1 MAEQYDVIIVGTG
14 AGGAALAQRLGERGL
29 KVLMLEA
36 GTTHAGLG
44 SFKNALQFY
53 DANKVTQYPAT
64 TQEGILLWR
73 TLMTGGSTVAA
84 LGNMLPSMVTEL
96 NHFGIDIS
104 EELDT
109 FLAEIATAPLSEA
122 LLSPGAHAIMA
133 AGERLGMPFHS
144 MPKAI
149 VAERCNACGHCPFG
163 CAMEA
168 RWTANVLLEQA
179 LSSGVDVLYNTQVQQ
194 VLMDNN
200 RAVGVRAVSGRQQ
213 IEYHAERVILS
224 AGGIGT
230 PIILQKSGIEEAG
243 KQLFLDVFVTVV
255 GETDEINQLHEPSM
269 ALVND
274 QFHASDGF
282 ILSPYIPVHPKV
294 AFAEF
299 GPVGMLRNRRRML
312 GLMVKTTDDLVGWV
326 DADGKVSKT
335 LTEDDQTRLQKG
347 TRFAKQILIEA
358 GAKPA
363 SLLVS
368 KPQGAHPGG
377 TAAIGQVVDN
387 WLQTQVENLFVCD
400 ASVLPAAPG
409 LPPIAAIVALARW
422 FARRF

>member
-14 AGGAALAQRLGERGL
+14 AGGAALAQRLGTRGL

-36 GTTHAGLG
+36 GTTASTLG
-44 SFKNALQFY
+44 TFKEALQFY

-73 TLMTGGSTVAA
+73 TLMTGGSTMTA
-84 LGNMLPSMVTEL
+84 LGNMLPSMITEL
-96 NHFGIDIS
+96 KRFGIDITD
-104 EELDT
+104 EIHA
-109 FLAEIATAPLSEA
+109 FLAEIDTAPLSDT
-122 LLSPGAHAIMA
+122 LLSPGARAIMA
-133 AGERLGMPFHS
+133 AGERLGMPFQP

-149 VAERCNACGHCPFG
+149 AAEKCNACGRCPFG
-163 CAMEA
+163 CALEA
-168 RWTANVLLEQA
+168 RWTASVLLEQA
-179 LSSGVDVLYNTQVQQ
+179 QVSGVEVHHNTQVQW
-194 VLMDNN
+194 VLIDNN

-213 IEYHAERVILS
+213 IEYRAERVILS

-230 PIILQKSGIEEAG
+230 PILLQKSGIDEAG
-243 KQLFLDVFVTVV
+243 KHLFLDVFVTVV

-274 QFHASDGF
+274 QFHANDGF

-299 GPVGMLRNRRRML
+299 GPAGLLRRRSHML
-312 GLMVKTTDDLVGWV
+312 GLMAKTKDDLVGWV
-326 DADGKVSKT
+326 DAAGKVSKT
-335 LTEDDQTRLQKG
+335 LTDDDQTRLQKG
-347 TRFAKQILIEA
+347 IQFAKQILIEA

-377 TAAIGQVVDN
+377 TAAIGQVVDHG
-387 WLQTQVENLFVCD
+387 LQTRVENLFVCD
-400 ASVLPAAPG
+400 ASVLPEAPG

-422 FARRF
+422 FADRF

>member
-14 AGGAALAQRLGERGL
+14 AGGAALAQRLGARGL

-36 GTTHAGLG
+36 GTTADTLG
-44 SFKNALQFY
+44 TFKDALQFY

-73 TLMTGGSTVAA
+73 TLMTGGSTMTA
-84 LGNMLPSMVTEL
+84 LGNMLPSMVAEL

-109 FLAEIATAPLSEA
+109 FLAETATAPLSDA
-122 LLSPGAHAIMA
+122 LLSPGAQAIMA
-133 AGERLGMPFHS
+133 AGERLGMPFRP

-149 VAERCNACGHCPFG
+149 AAEKCNACGRCPFG
-163 CAMEA
+163 CALEA
-168 RWTANVLLEQA
+168 RWTASVLLEQA
-179 LSSGVDVLYNTQVQQ
+179 LSSGVEIHHNTQVQQ
-194 VLMDNN
+194 VLIDNN
-200 RAVGVRAVSGRQQ
+200 RAVGIMAIRNHQQ
-213 IEYHAERVILS
+213 IEYHAQRVILS
-224 AGGIGT
+224 AGGIGS
-230 PIILQKSGIEEAG
+230 PIILQKSGFEEAG
-243 KQLFLDVFVTVV
+243 KQLFLDVFITVV
-255 GETDEINQLHEPSM
+255 GETDEVNQLQEPSM

-294 AFAEF
+294 SFAEF
-299 GPVGMLRNRRRML
+299 GPVGVLRNRRRMI
-312 GLMVKTTDDLVGWV
+312 GLMVKTTDDLVGSV
-326 DADGKVSKT
+326 DAAGKISKT
-335 LTEDDQTRLQKG
+335 LTPDDHNRLQKG
-347 TRFAKQILIEA
+347 TQLAKQILIEA

-377 TAAIGQVVDN
+377 TAAIGQVVDIR
-387 WLQTQVENLFVCD
+387 LQTRVENLFVCD

-422 FARRF
+422 FASRF